1 MWINRV
7 LIVLML
13 HNFNFKILRIIQMFE
28 TNFLGM
34 PRKGYGS
41 EIAGV
46 QLNWKC
52 IYTGIL
58 VYLVY
63 RTTDEYLLEVW
74 PGFVFFTTLT
84 RIVPTNTR

>member
-1 MWINRV
+1 
-7 LIVLML
+7 
-13 HNFNFKILRIIQMFE
+13 MFE

-74 PGFVFFTTLT
+74 PGFVFFTTTLT